1 MEPTTLM
8 LILTIAGGLLSLAA
22 TFLSYY
28 YSIKESIRN
37 AAESAINSVE
47 NLDKIG
53 EEKMAI
59 AVEQV
64 YGLIPAVAKPFFSK
78 STIQVMIQLVFDQME
93 EYAKKQ
99 VNK

>member
-8 LILTIAGGLLSLAA
+8 LILTIAGGLLALVA
-22 TFLSYY
+22 TFISYY
-28 YSIKESIRN
+28 YSIKKSIRDAAEGAIN
-37 AAESAINSVE
+37 AAED
-47 NLDKIG
+47 LDKIG

-78 STIQVMIQLVFDQME
+78 PTIQVMIQLVFDQME

-99 VNK
+99 ANK

>member
-8 LILTIAGGLLSLAA
+8 LILTIAGGLIALAA

-28 YSIKESIRN
+28 YSVKEAIRN
-37 AAESAINSVE
+37 AAEGAINAAE
-47 NLDKIG
+47 DLDKIG

-64 YGLIPAVAKPFFSK
+64 YSLIPAVAKPFFSK
-78 STIQVMIQLVFDQME
+78 ATIQVMIQMVFDQME
-93 EYAKKQ
+93 EYAMKQ
-99 VNK
+99 EY

>member
-8 LILTIAGGLLSLAA
+8 LILTIAGGLVALAA

-28 YSIKESIRN
+28 HSIKESIRN
-37 AAESAINSVE
+37 SAQGAINAAE

-53 EEKMAI
+53 EKKMAI

-64 YGLIPAVAKPFFSK
+64 YELIPAVAKPFFPK
-78 STIQVMIQLVFDQME
+78 PTIQIMIQLVFDQME

-99 VNK
+99 ANK

>member
-1 MEPTTLM
+1 
-8 LILTIAGGLLSLAA
+8 
-22 TFLSYY
+22 LSYY

-37 AAESAINSVE
+37 AAEGAINAAE

-78 STIQVMIQLVFDQME
+78 PTIQTMIQLVFD
-93 EYAKKQ
+93 
-99 VNK
+99 